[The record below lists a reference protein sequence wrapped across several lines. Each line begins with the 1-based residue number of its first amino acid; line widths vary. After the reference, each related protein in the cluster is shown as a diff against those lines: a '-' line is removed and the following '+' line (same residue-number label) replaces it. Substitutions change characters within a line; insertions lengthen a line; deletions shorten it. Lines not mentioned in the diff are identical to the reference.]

1 MEIGVRM
8 PKLGIVV
15 SEFNADVT
23 FVMLERA
30 KDHAAFL
37 GLTVAE
43 VVKVP
48 GVFDMPLVLKKL
60 VQRKDI
66 DGAVALGAVIEGE
79 TKHDEVV
86 MQHTARKV
94 ADLSVE
100 YEKPIGLGISG
111 HGETRL
117 QALDRVEKAREAVES
132 VAKMLKAMEQASG
145 KDSRR

>member
-1 MEIGVRM
+1 MSNI
-8 PKLGIVV
+8 GIVV

-37 GLTVAE
+37 GLTVSE

-66 DGAVALGAVIEGE
+66 DGVVALGAVIEGE
-79 TKHDEVV
+79 TRHDEVV

-94 ADLSVE
+94 ADLAVE
-100 YEKPIGLGISG
+100 YDKPIGLGISG

-132 VAKMLKAMEQASG
+132 VAKMLKAVEQASG
-145 KDSRR
+145 KGSRR

>member
-1 MEIGVRM
+1 M
-8 PKLGIVV
+8 PNLGIVV

-23 FVMLERA
+23 YVMLERA

-37 GLTVAE
+37 GLTVSE

-48 GVFDMPLVLKKL
+48 GVYDMPLVLKRL

-66 DGAVALGAVIEGE
+66 DGVVALGAVIEGE

-86 MQHTARKV
+86 IQHTARKI
-94 ADLSVE
+94 ADLTVE
-100 YEKPIGLGISG
+100 YEKPIGLGITG

-132 VAKMLKAMEQASG
+132 VAKLLKSLDQVSG
-145 KDSRR
+145 

>member
-1 MEIGVRM
+1 M
-8 PKLGIVV
+8 PNLGIVV

-37 GLTVAE
+37 GMTVSE

-48 GVFDMPLVLKKL
+48 GVYDMPLVLKKL

-66 DGAVALGAVIEGE
+66 DGVVALGAVIEGE
-79 TKHDEVV
+79 TKHDELVI
-86 MQHTARKV
+86 QHTTRKM
-94 ADLSVE
+94 ADLAVE
-100 YEKPIGLGISG
+100 FEKPIGLGISG

-117 QALDRVEKAREAVES
+117 QALDRVDKAKEAVES
-132 VAKMLKAMEQASG
+132 VAKMLKSVEQASG
-145 KDSRR
+145 GGSRR